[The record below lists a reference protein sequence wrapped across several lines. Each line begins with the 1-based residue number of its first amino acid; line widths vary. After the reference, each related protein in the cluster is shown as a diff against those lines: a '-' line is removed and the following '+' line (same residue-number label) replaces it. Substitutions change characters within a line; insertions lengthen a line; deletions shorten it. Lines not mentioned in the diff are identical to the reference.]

1 MQIKALQEIALH
13 LAGSGT
19 NSLSWKISELT
30 ELVYWIVC
38 WSELCFMSHHYDS
51 YNRAL
56 VVQVEP
62 IALHYH
68 YNEYLATITTSAMN
82 FPCHRSR
89 IKFQE
94 SFRHLVYLI

>member
-1 MQIKALQEIALH
+1 MPIKALQELALH

-38 WSELCFMSHHYDS
+38 WSELCFISPHYDF

-62 IALHYH
+62 MALHYH
-68 YNEYLATITTSAMN
+68 ITSIFPATDLSNTSQTLHSTASN
-82 FPCHRSR
+82 KE
-89 IKFQE
+89 IKTN
-94 SFRHLVYLI
+94 